1 MEKFLGKNLILLKVP
16 DPQPS
21 PPWGEGWGEGATGDK
36 LGVFDFLMGGG
47 QRHRGEPEPQTEKE
61 IRPYDQL
68 IDEIMA
74 WNIEQ
79 TDILSVLRD
88 EIGQERLDSW
98 SLALETGVRRGLDPS
113 SGHIDE
119 SPLFPI
125 FLDLHKFIRG
135 LRTKLLT
142 NPTMKNV
149 KRMEK
154 SDSLS
159 VCILCGIRALQK
171 ERGAKRLIDTI
182 QWMLL
187 ERHLGW
193 QNRN

>member
-1 MEKFLGKNLILLKVP
+1 
-16 DPQPS
+16 
-21 PPWGEGWGEGATGDK
+21 
-36 LGVFDFLMGGG
+36 LGVFDFFKGGG
-47 QRHRGEPEPQTEKE
+47 QGLSDGPSPPTKIENRT
-61 IRPYDQL
+61 YDEL
-68 IDEIMA
+68 IDEIMK

-79 TDILSVLRD
+79 TDILSVLKS
-88 EIGQERLDSW
+88 EIEEGRLDSW
-98 SLALETGVRRGLDPS
+98 SLALETGVKRGLNPAPGPVDK
-113 SGHIDE
+113 

-149 KRMEK
+149 RKMEK
-154 SDSLS
+154 TDSLS
-159 VCILCGIRALQK
+159 GCIICGIRALQK

-187 ERHLGW
+187 ERYLG
-193 QNRN
+193 

>member
-1 MEKFLGKNLILLKVP
+1 
-16 DPQPS
+16 
-21 PPWGEGWGEGATGDK
+21 
-36 LGVFDFLMGGG
+36 LGVFDFFKGGG
-47 QRHRGEPEPQTEKE
+47 QGLSGGPPPPTNIESRT
-61 IRPYDQL
+61 YDEL
-68 IDEIMA
+68 IDEIMK

-79 TDILSVLRD
+79 TDILSVLKS
-88 EIGQERLDSW
+88 EIEEGRLDSW
-98 SLALETGVRRGLDPS
+98 SLALETGVRRGLGPP
-113 SGHIDE
+113 SGHVDQ

-135 LRTKLLT
+135 LRTKLLL

-149 KRMEK
+149 RKMEK

-159 VCILCGIRALQK
+159 VCIICGIRALQK

-187 ERHLGW
+187 ERYLG
-193 QNRN
+193 